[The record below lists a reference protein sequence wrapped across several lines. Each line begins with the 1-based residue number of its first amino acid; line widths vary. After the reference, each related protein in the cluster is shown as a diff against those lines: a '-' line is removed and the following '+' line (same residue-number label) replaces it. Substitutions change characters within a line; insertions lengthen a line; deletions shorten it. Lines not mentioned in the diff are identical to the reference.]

1 MLLRSALGAC
11 KIETS
16 LTPHDMIQLSQT
28 KAIASHFRGSSRF
41 GRTTTLVNKQTGE
54 KLVEVMGAASR
65 KEAFAAYVSAR

>member
-1 MLLRSALGAC
+1 
-11 KIETS
+11 
-16 LTPHDMIQLSQT
+16 MIQLSQT